1 MFLPFFY
8 RRLDMV
14 MDVLNWIADK
24 SHEGNNSIIRGL
36 GVLIAL
42 CCMVGGLVHIIQAL
56 SPFH

>member
-1 MFLPFFY
+1 
-8 RRLDMV
+8 MV
-14 MDVLNWIADK
+14 MDVLNWITDK